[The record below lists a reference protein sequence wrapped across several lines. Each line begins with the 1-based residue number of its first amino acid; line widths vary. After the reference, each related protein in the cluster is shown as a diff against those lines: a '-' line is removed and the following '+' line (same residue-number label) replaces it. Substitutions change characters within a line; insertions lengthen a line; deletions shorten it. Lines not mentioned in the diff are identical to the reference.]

1 MSDMR
6 FIQNKIQ
13 EFKFKISKA
22 ENLIEKVGYEID
34 YYEFLIQ
41 KAKLEEDV
49 QKALEYKKLKLQ
61 KELEYIHLVEE
72 QKEIKAISLKEFLSK
87 EFKDFEYVKTYIRAI
102 DQHIGGMPVGVMVQF
117 AARSYAGKTTT
128 LMRIAL
134 NLAKSEKVVH
144 FNYEMSEMI
153 LHRTYK
159 EMIKNFV
166 EPKQLE
172 NLILPVE
179 PSSKLDDLI
188 KDIKLLHYREKVRF
202 FIIDSRMKIRTDEK
216 TAKDAA
222 TRISKE
228 LSELVRELG
237 ITIILINQLSE
248 EAIKENR
255 IVLKESGDQ
264 FYDAD
269 LVFGLGFKYERDEKG
284 KVLKDEFGQPLV
296 DNQKRLFKC
305 EKNRLGKPFTDEIHI
320 NEIFPPEVKELTPNI
335 EMPVI

>member
-6 FIQNKIQ
+6 FLENKIQ

-34 YYEFLIQ
+34 YYDFLIQ

-61 KELEYIHLVEE
+61 KELEYISLVEE
-72 QKEIKAISLKEFLSK
+72 QKEVKAVTLKEFLSK
-87 EFKDFEYVKTYIRAI
+87 EFKDFEYVRTYIRAI
-102 DQHIGGMPVGVMVQF
+102 DEHIGGMPVGVMVQF

-128 LMRIAL
+128 LMRMAL
-134 NLAKSEKVVH
+134 NIAKSEKVVH

-159 EMIKNFV
+159 EMIKSFV

-179 PSSKLDDLI
+179 PSSKLEDLI

-216 TAKDAA
+216 TAKEAA

-269 LVFGLGFKYERDEKG
+269 IVFGLGYKYKLDEKG
-284 KVLKDEFGQPLV
+284 KLIKNELGQPEIYHDVRKLI
-296 DNQKRLFKC
+296 C

-320 NEIFPPEVKELTPNI
+320 NEIFPPQVKEITPQI
-335 EMPVI
+335 DMPDI

>member
-6 FIQNKIQ
+6 FLENKIK

-34 YYEFLIQ
+34 YYDFLIK

-61 KELEYIHLVEE
+61 KELEYISLVEE
-72 QKEIKAISLKEFLSK
+72 QKEIKTITLSEFMNK
-87 EFKDFEYVKTYIRAI
+87 EFKDVEKVKTYIRAI
-102 DQHIGGMPVGVMVQF
+102 DEHIGGMPVGVMVQF

-134 NLAKSEKVVH
+134 NIAKSEKVVH

-159 EMIKNFV
+159 EMIKSFV
-166 EPKQLE
+166 EPRQLD

-179 PSSKLDDLI
+179 PSSKLEDLI

-216 TAKDAA
+216 TAKEAA

-269 LVFGLGFKYERDEKG
+269 IVFGLGYKYKLDEKG
-284 KVLKDEFGQPLV
+284 KLIKNELGQPEIYHDVRKLI
-296 DNQKRLFKC
+296 C
-305 EKNRLGKPFTDEIHI
+305 EKNRLGKPFMDEIHI
-320 NEIFPPEVKELTPNI
+320 NEIFPPQVKEITPQI
-335 EMPVI
+335 DMPDI